1 MLASYRGSIL
11 DILIIAANLGLDPRA
26 TGWIIAQVRDAPDE
40 RTRGVLIGILAA
52 LRFVLPAAAAVL
64 KRRRT
69 HARLAAQAKAEGVES
84 IRLEPGCL
92 FSPIVYLA
100 VNLVLG
106 SAIMTGLGPL
116 LLGLAPLLLGDEFLD
131 SGLAFVPLILLVVV
145 ASVAQTGIVYRYFQ
159 PPEKPRRGRS
169 QERAGIVKFLE
180 SPASELLGDA
190 CIFVTTLL
198 FQTVWLTLAS
208 TPFTR
213 VTGVEDVVGRLFFVI
228 FAALLV
234 YFPPRMLYLV
244 EELRRPAARVTLLL
258 ANAAM
263 VYRLFMGGP

>member
-1 MLASYRGSIL
+1 MR
-11 DILIIAANLGLDPRA
+11 
-26 TGWIIAQVRDAPDE
+26 
-40 RTRGVLIGILAA
+40 
-52 LRFVLPAAAAVL
+52 
-64 KRRRT
+64 
-69 HARLAAQAKAEGVES
+69 
-84 IRLEPGCL
+84 
-92 FSPIVYLA
+92 
-100 VNLVLG
+100 
-106 SAIMTGLGPL
+106 
-116 LLGLAPLLLGDEFLD
+116 
-131 SGLAFVPLILLVVV
+131 
-145 ASVAQTGIVYRYFQ
+145 
-159 PPEKPRRGRS
+159 
-169 QERAGIVKFLE
+169 FLE

>member
-52 LRFVLPAAAAVL
+52 LMFVLPAAAAVL

-69 HARLAAQAKAEGVES
+69 NARLAAQAKAEGVES

-106 SAIMTGLGPL
+106 SAIMTGLG
-116 LLGLAPLLLGDEFLD
+116 PLLLGDEFLD